1 MPNSTAGALLRL
13 GQRELDSTRDTV
25 IRTHTS
31 LGPLV
36 SYVKREV
43 IALVS
48 NRTRHERS
56 GYRLRI
62 FGPMENN

>member
-1 MPNSTAGALLRL
+1 MPLITPSARVRL

-56 GYRLRI
+56 GYRQ
-62 FGPMENN
+62 E